1 MKKAKKKESKVK
13 YGTISLP
20 LPLIEKIQ
28 RRIKGT
34 GMPSVSAY
42 VSFVLRQIL
51 SSINILAY
59 RKDIYF
65 SDIFSVLYCFFY
77 LHAKKP

>member
-1 MKKAKKKESKVK
+1 MKKPKKNDIKVK

-20 LPLIEKIQ
+20 IPLIEKIQ
-28 RRIKGT
+28 KRIKGT

-51 SSINILAY
+51 SSPEPDDKNKVLEKEEESELIKRLRILGY
-59 RKDIYF
+59 
-65 SDIFSVLYCFFY
+65 
-77 LHAKKP
+77 